1 MIQNART
8 LRSTP
13 PILLGTL
20 TQQHAGPVLLVFGCL
35 ACAPSKECRLC
46 LLTKF
51 GLAYSTARLF
61 RKLADERCLA
71 FNIFDALPLHTFA
84 AAYSRPIKT
93 ITGHN

>member
-20 TQQHAGPVLLVFGCL
+20 TQQHAAGPVLLVFGCL
-35 ACAPSKECRLC
+35 ACAPSKECCRC

-51 GLAYSTARLF
+51 GLAYLRRGFFGGWPTSGV
-61 RKLADERCLA
+61 
-71 FNIFDALPLHTFA
+71 LPLISSTPCRCIR
-84 AAYSRPIKT
+84 SRLLIRDQLKR
-93 ITGHN
+93 

>member
-20 TQQHAGPVLLVFGCL
+20 TQQHAAGPVLFVFGLL
-35 ACAPSKECRLC
+35 AFTPSKECRLC

-51 GLAYSTARLF
+51 GLHGFFGGWPPSG
-61 RKLADERCLA
+61 
-71 FNIFDALPLHTFA
+71 ILPLISSTPCRCIR
-84 AAYSRPIKT
+84 SRLLIRDQL
-93 ITGHN
+93 TGHN